1 VILGAYLAAPSVAQE
16 PDAWQILERLRV
28 SLTDA
33 SPLEIGFSQTFTP
46 SGFSTGDT
54 EGGAL
59 FLNLPACARWDYSE
73 PFPRSYLL
81 CENVAYSWNPGERS
95 GRRFEITDAESEGLD
110 LLRLNVADARLKYE
124 ATSRTSEVAVEIHLV
139 PLTESATIVEATFE
153 MSSDQDRLISLSF
166 VDGEGN
172 RTVFDLGEHESLND
186 STFFSPPSG
195 IEWLE
200 R

>member
-1 VILGAYLAAPSVAQE
+1 MILSASLSVPSVAQE
-16 PDAWQILERLRV
+16 TDAWQILDRLRL
-28 SLTDA
+28 SLTVA
-33 SPLEIGFSQTFTP
+33 SPLEIEFSQTFTP

-59 FLNLPACARWDYSE
+59 FLDLPACARWDYSE

-81 CENVAYSWNPGERS
+81 CENIAYSWNPGERS
-95 GRRFEITDAESEGLD
+95 GRRFEITDDESEGLD
-110 LLRLNVADARLKYE
+110 LLRLNVEDARLKYE
-124 ATSRTSEVAVEIHLV
+124 ATSRISEAAVEIHLV
-139 PLTESATIVEATFE
+139 PLAESATIVEATFE
-153 MSSDQDRLISLSF
+153 LSSDQDRLISLSF
-166 VDGEGN
+166 LDGEGN
-172 RTVFDLGEHESLND
+172 RTIFDLGEYRSLSD